1 MLLTEQKLRRIVR
14 RVLQEKK
21 FSQLA
26 QYAKN
31 TEMDIYDDLMDPE
44 NEELRDE
51 VFDLIDQ
58 SYAYLGGNADIKAP
72 EHLMDPER
80 NDYVYFKGWDI
91 DADPE
96 PDVVRGMKPKAGQT
110 KLTLSAIDGTE
121 AAAQFG
127 IADTAR
133 RLTGG
138 GHYAEMSGRAA
149 TVQMKQMV
157 PVVTDEATVAAL
169 LPGKTFE
176 WFGEHPFF
184 AGDERFQ
191 DRGSE
196 IEANKSKQYG
206 PNGEY
211 DGWYVRVLGG
221 DPHAKMIF
229 GAV

>member
-26 QYAKN
+26 QYAKS
-31 TEMDIYDDLMDPE
+31 TEMDIYSDLMDPD

-96 PDVVRGMKPKAGQT
+96 PDVVRGMKPKAGKT
-110 KLTLSAIDGTE
+110 KLTLSAIDGSE

-133 RLTGG
+133 RLSDGS
-138 GHYAEMSGRAA
+138 HYAEMSGRAA

-157 PVVTDEATVAAL
+157 PVVTDKATVASL
-169 LPGKTFE
+169 LPGKEFE

-184 AGDERFQ
+184 SGDERFQ

-221 DPHAKMIF
+221 DPHAKMVF